1 MKKSDF
7 SPEELDELL
16 VAFADNELDGD
27 QKKFIEELIS
37 SDAEVKKQ
45 FLEFKKSGE
54 MLKALFDV
62 EGVSTPEH
70 VKQEIMNYAIATKP
84 NKFIR
89 FTGKIKKAVNDNFRI
104 QNITQ
109 IAAALVVGAFFGP
122 SLFESDVQLDP
133 NEKLPLKFR
142 EVVGVGI
149 KNSSNEKLPLNLR
162 GLESIKIEGFNHGS
176 DIVSIFVS
184 SDNSKFDVLIAS
196 GEKIKKDQ
204 QFTIHVLSPVDG
216 EAIIYEEIERGL
228 DNSLG
233 GIEKNILFQDSMLEG
248 QSIILPQQGAYSL
261 DNQNSFI
268 IVGEFSNN
276 SEKQYFRS
284 VYKVE

>member
-70 VKQEIMNYAIATKP
+70 VKQEIMNYAIATKA

-104 QNITQ
+104 QNLTQ
-109 IAAALVVGAFFGP
+109 IAAALVVGAFFSNWAFP
-122 SLFESDVQLDP
+122 SYWG
-133 NEKLPLKFR
+133 LP
-142 EVVGVGI
+142 
-149 KNSSNEKLPLNLR
+149 
-162 GLESIKIEGFNHGS
+162 
-176 DIVSIFVS
+176 
-184 SDNSKFDVLIAS
+184 
-196 GEKIKKDQ
+196 
-204 QFTIHVLSPVDG
+204 
-216 EAIIYEEIERGL
+216 
-228 DNSLG
+228 
-233 GIEKNILFQDSMLEG
+233 
-248 QSIILPQQGAYSL
+248 
-261 DNQNSFI
+261 
-268 IVGEFSNN
+268 
-276 SEKQYFRS
+276 
-284 VYKVE
+284 